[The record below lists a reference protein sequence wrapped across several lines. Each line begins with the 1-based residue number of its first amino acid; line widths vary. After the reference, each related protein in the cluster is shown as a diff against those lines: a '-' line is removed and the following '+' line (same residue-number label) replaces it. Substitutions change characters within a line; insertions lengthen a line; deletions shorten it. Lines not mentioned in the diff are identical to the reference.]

1 MSISREPPCL
11 AAAFRVRTVPGRRRR
26 RTSPGNPGQEI
37 VARTMPFWRDAK
49 RLGRGLAPA
58 RRLGSAVSLRAVLVL
73 VLVLCPMPGT
83 ATESSLKATEYELKA
98 AFLFNFARF
107 AEWPQP
113 STRDDA
119 LVLGVLGEDPFGPVL
134 DETIR
139 GKTVGGR
146 SLTAR
151 RISRLADCS
160 GCDLVFVASSERAR
174 VSQVLRTISGPG
186 VLTVGET
193 EQFAERGGVIE
204 LAVESGRIRLIIN
217 TDAAARSGVR
227 ISAKLLSMASI
238 VHDKREKG
246 R

>member
-1 MSISREPPCL
+1 M
-11 AAAFRVRTVPGRRRR
+11 AAAFCRRTVSERLQRPTPPDHFGE
-26 RTSPGNPGQEI
+26 EI
-37 VARTMPFWRDAK
+37 VARIMPFRRNAK

-58 RRLGSAVSLRAVLVL
+58 RRVGFAASLRAPLAL
-73 VLVLCPMPGT
+73 VLVLCTAPGT
-83 ATESSLKATEYELKA
+83 GAESSLKATEYELKA

-107 AEWPQP
+107 VEWPQP
-113 STRDDA
+113 SARDDA

-151 RISRLADCS
+151 RLRRLADCG
-160 GCDLVFVASSERAR
+160 GCNLVFVASSERAR
-174 VSQVLRTISGPG
+174 VSQVLHAISAPG

-204 LAVESGRIRLIIN
+204 LAVEFGKIRLIIN
-217 TDAAARSGVR
+217 TDAATRSGVR
-227 ISAKLLSMASI
+227 ISAKLLSMATI